1 VFLEGGL
8 FYGAFAYCGAYLK
21 ERFDL
26 SYLIIGALLAGFG
39 LGGVIY
45 SLLVRRLLARLD
57 ERGFVLAGGLIL
69 FVCFLTLPLVPAW
82 QATVPLFIASGFGF
96 YMFHNTLQT
105 KATEMAPQARGT
117 AIAVFA
123 FSLFMGQASG
133 VAACGLLISAVG
145 YQWSFVLAGV
155 SLLALGQWF
164 SGRVR
169 SHAARN

>member
-1 VFLEGGL
+1 
-8 FYGAFAYCGAYLK
+8 
-21 ERFDL
+21 
-26 SYLIIGALLAGFG
+26 
-39 LGGVIY
+39 
-45 SLLVRRLLARLD
+45 
-57 ERGFVLAGGLIL
+57 
-69 FVCFLTLPLVPAW
+69 
-82 QATVPLFIASGFGF
+82 
-96 YMFHNTLQT
+96 MFHNTLQT
-105 KATEMAPQARGT
+105 KATEMAPQARST

-169 SHAARN
+169 SHAVRNSA